1 MEIIRQQ
8 DCSYGVIPVKK
19 EGDTILFLLIHHYV
33 GHWGFPKG
41 HKEKEENDEQ
51 SALRELEEEGCV
63 SECNVVSDIWFEDRY
78 IHLHNGIDCEKT
90 VRYFLGIVLA
100 ESAQHDDPDRGI
112 DERKWVTYDMAFEM
126 LTYPRHKEIVQS
138 VKEYIDNHPE
148 LLL

>member
-19 EGDTILFLLIHHYV
+19 ENDTILFLLIHHYA

-41 HKEKEENDEQ
+41 HKEKGENDEQ

-63 SECNVVSDIWFEDRY
+63 SECNVVPDIWFEDRY

-90 VRYFLGIVLA
+90 VRYFLGIVVA
-100 ESAQHDDPDRGI
+100 ESAPHDDPDGGVV
-112 DERKWVTYDMAFEM
+112 ERKWVTYDTAFEM
-126 LTYPRHKEIVQS
+126 LTYLRHKEIVQS
-138 VKEYIDNHPE
+138 VKEYIDSHPDIFI
-148 LLL
+148 